1 MLQYIRARAQ
11 GLIAWIIVGFIALT
25 FALWGV
31 QEYLGGG
38 KDVPVAEVNN
48 TAISA
53 ERLQSAVTQQRQRLQ
68 EMLGPNFRPEM
79 FAEAPMR
86 EAILQSLIERE
97 VLVQAAV
104 DAGLWVSDAQLASI
118 IRAIPAFQGEDGQFS
133 SAAYERALR
142 MQGYTT
148 QGFEAELRR
157 DLLVS
162 QLQSAVSATDFATP
176 SEVQHYLRLQN
187 QKRDYGYLLIPVSR
201 FAGKLEVS
209 DAEAAAYYEANQ
221 AQFTDPER
229 VKVTYVEL
237 SVDALARDVKVSED
251 EVQAYYDAHPE
262 EFTAPEERR
271 ARHILFQVAADA
283 DQATVEAARKKA
295 EDTLAQIRA
304 GKDFAELARAQS
316 EDPGSAKQGGD
327 LGFFGR
333 GVMDPAFEQA
343 VFELAKGDVSEPV
356 RSSFGFHLIKLE
368 EVRGG
373 EVKPFAT
380 VQESLQTRLRQEQA
394 RQRFYEAADQLANLA
409 YEHPDELQTVA
420 EELHLPLQQSAYF
433 SRERG
438 EGLFGNAKL
447 RQAAFSDEVLEGGN
461 NSDPVEL
468 TSDHLVV
475 LRVADRQPAAVRP
488 LAEVRGKID
497 ESLRQEKA
505 RAAAAEAA
513 EQAEQAL
520 RGGKMDP
527 VAYAKK
533 NGYEWKRQETMRNDT
548 KAPAAVVQQAFRMPR
563 PQDGSSVER
572 TSLPSNDMA
581 VVMLFQVKEGEVP
594 TEAKAPQLERA
605 NAEALYQGVIETL
618 RAQSKIR
625 VNREQQ

>member
-38 KDVPVAEVNN
+38 KDVPVAKIND
-48 TAISA
+48 TAISSA
-53 ERLQSAVTQQRQRLQ
+53 QLQSAIAQQRQRLQ

-104 DAGLWVSDAQLASI
+104 DGGLWVSDAQLASI

-142 MQGYTT
+142 LQGYTT

-162 QLQSAVSATDFATP
+162 QLQSAVSTTDFAAPT
-176 SEVQHYLRLQN
+176 EAQHYLRLQN
-187 QKRDYGYLLIPVSR
+187 QKRDYGYLLVPVSR
-201 FAGKLEVS
+201 FVGKVEVS
-209 DAEAAAYYEANQ
+209 EAEAQAYYEANQ
-221 AQFTDPER
+221 AQFTEPER
-229 VKVTYVEL
+229 VKVAYVEL
-237 SVDALARDVKVSED
+237 SVDTLARDVKVSED
-251 EVQAYYDAHPE
+251 EVQAYYDSHPE
-262 EFTAPEERR
+262 EFAAPEERR

-343 VFELAKGDVSEPV
+343 VFGLAKGAVSEPV
-356 RSSFGFHLIKLE
+356 RSSFGFHVIQLE
-368 EVRGG
+368 DVRGG
-373 EVKPFAT
+373 EVKPFTA
-380 VQESLQTRLRQEQA
+380 VRDSIQTRLRQEQA
-394 RQRFYEAADQLANLA
+394 RQRFYEAADQLANLT

-420 EELHLPLQQSAYF
+420 EELHLPLQQSAYL

-438 EGLFGNAKL
+438 EGLFANAKL

-468 TSDHLVV
+468 TPDHLVV
-475 LRVADRQPAAVRP
+475 LRVADRQPASVRP
-488 LAEVRGKID
+488 LTEVRGQID
-497 ESLRQEKA
+497 DYLRQEKA

-513 EQAEQAL
+513 DRAEQAL
-520 RGGKMDP
+520 RSSKMDP
-527 VAYAKK
+527 TAYAKK
-533 NGYEWKRQETMRNDT
+533 NGYEWRRQETMRNDT
-548 KAPAAVVQQAFRMPR
+548 KAPAAVVQLAFRMPR
-563 PQDGSSVER
+563 PQDDSSVER
-572 TSLPSNDMA
+572 TALPSNDLA
-581 VVMLFQVKEGEVP
+581 VVVLFQVKEGEVP
-594 TEAKAPQLERA
+594 ADAKAPQLERA
-605 NAEALYQGVIETL
+605 NAEALYQGVVETL

-625 VNREQQ
+625 VNRDKL